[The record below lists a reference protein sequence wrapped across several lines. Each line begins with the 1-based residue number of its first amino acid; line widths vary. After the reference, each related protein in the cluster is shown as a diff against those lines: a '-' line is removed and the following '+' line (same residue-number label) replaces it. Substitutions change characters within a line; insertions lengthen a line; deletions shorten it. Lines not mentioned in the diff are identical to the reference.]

1 MATVK
6 ELDTQWEAQ
15 YLVVQAKN
23 TQRVALI
30 NKLFASSAYQNA
42 NQAERA
48 ELAKTGPVEEA
59 RLAFNAENQKLTA
72 LKLSIDAAKKEE
84 AAAANNSATALSP
97 DEITAINDASTDANV
112 GANTKI
118 KNYTASALN
127 EAALIEQ
134 KQSDDNESV
143 AETARFSRHLKE
155 SVAESNEYMEF
166 DPRPNL
172 LLDYADYT
180 YALSLHVIPPKKYN
194 TMMTTPGYVYNTLW
208 TSFVSSTSGLG
219 TQAGENEE
227 ITSSLGTVLVASGGR
242 QGSQYSR
249 HPNFKEDFY
258 FENLQMKTIVG
269 MNVRTKNT
277 NAIEMSFTLIEPY
290 GITFLDRLLK
300 ITNQIGTKSWMQIPY
315 MLQVDFLGNNS
326 AGELLTPIPNQTKY
340 IPIKILACK
349 IKVTNKGAEYQIQ
362 AMPFG
367 QQAFTESLGST
378 PAILEVQASTVG
390 DFFSST
396 GSAGQASSIL
406 AVDTVNRERLDSNK
420 KEITDEQKKTNPNDK
435 RIAELNSNANS
446 VTNDLAK
453 TPYLVGSYAA
463 AINSYQTQLA
473 AGGHLRH
480 AEVYQ
485 FDIHPDLAKSKIV
498 IPATITAARTTMT
511 DPVKALRN
519 NAKVS
524 NVGIN
529 QSISGF
535 SINAGT
541 SIIDVINM
549 VMRNSDFVRDQLHDP
564 ATDAKKTNNN
574 TADSKNTPMSWFKIT
589 STIELLEFDITRDT
603 YSKKITY
610 HIMPTAI
617 FNTKF
622 PNAPTSE
629 PRSVTKEYHYLY
641 SGKNENII
649 NFDLDFDT
657 MFYTAI
663 TADRSK
669 VQQTEVQQENPENT
683 TQPINAGT
691 GAVQITNRQIKL
703 ISGHADIPRTTN
715 PDSKSELV
723 NDFYKSSLSASRG
736 DMINVK
742 LKIIGDPEFIKQD
755 DIFFNPITN
764 PDQHSGKL
772 IDKNGSIMFDK
783 SERFVLLT
791 FNTPVDVNPETGLVE
806 IDSEYSTSA
815 FSGIYKIIVVDNE
828 FSSGAFTQTLEL
840 IRIFDNFPNT
850 NNNRSS
856 SPTAIADTKSNSKSR
871 QELDAEIQYSI
882 VQLPATGAG
891 AGRGGQGGA
900 TAEERALYDASRR
913 GAGNTLTPQEQMKAG
928 VSTQKLMSTRKYPWE
943 R

>member
-1 MATVK
+1 MATEK
-6 ELDTQWEAQ
+6 ELD
-15 YLVVQAKN
+15 AK
-23 TQRVALI
+23 R
-30 NKLFASSAYQNA
+30 
-42 NQAERA
+42 
-48 ELAKTGPVEEA
+48 
-59 RLAFNAENQKLTA
+59 
-72 LKLSIDAAKKEE
+72 
-84 AAAANNSATALSP
+84 
-97 DEITAINDASTDANV
+97 
-112 GANTKI
+112 
-118 KNYTASALN
+118 

-134 KQSDDNESV
+134 TASDNNESA

-155 SVAESNEYMEF
+155 SAAESNKYMEF
-166 DPRPNL
+166 DPRPNM
-172 LLDYADYT
+172 LLDYPDYT

-194 TMMTTPGYVYNTLW
+194 DMVTTPGYVYNTLW
-208 TSFVSSTSGLG
+208 TSFVSSTLKQSGSRQERDA
-219 TQAGENEE
+219 TEE
-227 ITSSLGTVLVASGGR
+227 ITSSLVGTVLVASGGR
-242 QGSQYSR
+242 QGSQYRR
-249 HPNFKEDFY
+249 HPTFKEDFY

-290 GITFLDRLLK
+290 GVTFLDRLLAVSD
-300 ITNQIGTKSWMQIPY
+300 QIGTKSWMQIPY
-315 MLQVDFLGNNS
+315 MLQVDFVGNNS

-340 IPIKILACK
+340 IPIKIIACK
-349 IKVTNKGAEYQIQ
+349 IKITSKGAEYQIQ

-396 GSAGQASSIL
+396 GSVGQAGSIL
-406 AVDTVNRERLDSNK
+406 AVTSLDTQRRDGYA
-420 KEITDEQKKTNPNDK
+420 KEITQEQNKTKPDDK
-435 RIAELNSNANS
+435 RIAELQNTADS
-446 VTNDLAK
+446 VTKDLAK

-463 AINSYQTQLA
+463 AMNSYQAQLVV
-473 AGGHLRH
+473 GKHLRH

-498 IPATITAARTTMT
+498 IPTTITAARTTMT

-524 NVGIN
+524 NVGID

-541 SIIDVINM
+541 SIVDVINM
-549 VMRNSDFVRDQLHDP
+549 VMRNSDYIRDQLHDP

-574 TADSKNTPMSWFKIT
+574 TADSKHTPMSWFKIT
-589 STIELLEFDITRDT
+589 STIQLLDFDIARDT

-629 PRSVTKEYHYLY
+629 PRSVTKEYHYIY
-641 SGKNENII
+641 SGKNDSII

-669 VQQTEVQQENPENT
+669 AQQTEVQQENPENT
-683 TQPINAGT
+683 SQPINAGT

-703 ISGHADIPRTTN
+703 VSGHADIARPAN
-715 PDSKSELV
+715 PDSKGALV
-723 NDFYKSSLSASRG
+723 TDFYKSSLSSSRG

-764 PDQHSGKL
+764 PDQLSGKL
-772 IDKNGSIMFDK
+772 IDKNGSIMFDN

-806 IDSEYSTSA
+806 TDSKYTTSA

-828 FSSGAFTQTLEL
+828 FADGAFTQTLEL

-850 NNNRSS
+850 ENTRSS
-856 SPTAIADTKSNSKSR
+856 SPTAIADTKSDSKSR
-871 QELDAEIQYSI
+871 QELDAEIQYST
-882 VQLPATGAG
+882 VRLPDTGAG

-913 GAGNTLTPQEQMKAG
+913 GAGNTLTPKEQMKAG
-928 VSTQKLMSTRKYPWE
+928 VSTQKLMATRKYPWE